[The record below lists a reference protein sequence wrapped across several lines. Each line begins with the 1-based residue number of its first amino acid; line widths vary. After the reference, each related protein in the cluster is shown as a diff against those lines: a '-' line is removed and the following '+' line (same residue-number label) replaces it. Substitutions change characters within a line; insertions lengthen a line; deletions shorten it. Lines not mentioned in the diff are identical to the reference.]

1 MNRYS
6 VILRAYNAGTQLAQS
21 VESVVNQRYPYWE
34 LVIVNDGSV
43 DNTRQVAEEY
53 AVKDSRILVVNQPN
67 RGCVLATQAGI
78 EASSG
83 DYVVLLDAGDRYEP
97 DYLWKVNQAFEE
109 YQTDMVVVNYNV
121 VEADG
126 RLSSFGYF
134 DQDHTLSMP
143 QALELI
149 LKTTNAALWNK
160 VVRRDKVQYSDA
172 QKLFFEEAGKTLNF
186 GEDLYQLISPLLR
199 CDNVR
204 FLADRLY
211 DYVLDAGSIT
221 RQKSRDPWEDVF
233 QRVRLLEVTFE
244 TIRRA
249 GYLTDTI
256 QSIIQLNCAMFIHG
270 CVVQIMR
277 EGQFVGENRK
287 RLRENRFYRD
297 IVARVPLTELRKR
310 VFNRPTLYFAAFNK
324 LYLHI

>member
-6 VILRAYNAGTQLAQS
+6 VILRAYNAGAQLAQS
-21 VESVVNQRYPYWE
+21 VESVVNQRYPHWE

-83 DYVVLLDAGDRYEP
+83 DYVVCLDAGDRYEP
-97 DYLWKVNQAFEE
+97 EYLWKVNQAFEE
-109 YQTDMVVVNYNV
+109 YQTDMVVVNYHIV
-121 VEADG
+121 GVDG
-126 RLSSFGYF
+126 GVSDFVYF
-134 DQDHTLSMP
+134 EQNRTLSMP

-149 LKTTNAALWNK
+149 LKTTNSSICNK
-160 VVRRDKVQYSDA
+160 VIRRDKLIFSQQQRD
-172 QKLFFEEAGKTLNF
+172 FFEEAGKTLNF
-186 GEDLYQLISPLLR
+186 GEDLYQLISPLLQ
-199 CDNVR
+199 CASIR
-204 FLADRLY
+204 FLSDRLFV
-211 DYVLDAGSIT
+211 YVLDAGSIT
-221 RQKSRDPWEDVF
+221 HQKSKDPWKDVF

-249 GYLTDTI
+249 GYLTDSI
-256 QSIIQLNCAMFIHG
+256 QSILQMNCAMFIHG

-277 EGQFVGENRK
+277 NGRFSGENRK

-297 IVARVPLTELRKR
+297 IVARVPLFELKKR
-310 VFNRPTLYFAAFNK
+310 ISGRPTLYFAAFNK

>member
-6 VILRAYNAGTQLAQS
+6 VILRAYNAGAQLAQS

-109 YQTDMVVVNYNV
+109 YQTDMVVVNYKIV
-121 VEADG
+121 GTDG
-126 RLSSFGYF
+126 GVSSFEYF
-134 DQDHTLSMP
+134 GKDCTLSMP

-149 LKTTNAALWNK
+149 LKTTNSALWNK
-160 VVRRDKVQYSDA
+160 VIRRDKLQYSDA
-172 QKLFFEEAGKTLNF
+172 QKRFFEEAGKTLNF
-186 GEDLYQLISPLLR
+186 GEDLYQLIAPLLR
-199 CDNVR
+199 CSSVR
-204 FLADRLY
+204 FLSDRLY

-221 RQKSRDPWEDVF
+221 RQNGKDPWQELF
-233 QRVRLLEVTFE
+233 QRVRLLE
-244 TIRRA
+244 
-249 GYLTDTI
+249 
-256 QSIIQLNCAMFIHG
+256 
-270 CVVQIMR
+270 
-277 EGQFVGENRK
+277 
-287 RLRENRFYRD
+287 
-297 IVARVPLTELRKR
+297 
-310 VFNRPTLYFAAFNK
+310 
-324 LYLHI
+324 

>member
-6 VILRAYNAGTQLAQS
+6 VILRAYNAGAQLAQS
-21 VESVVNQRYPYWE
+21 VESVVNQRYPHWE

-43 DNTRQVAEEY
+43 DNTRQVAEAY
-53 AVKDSRILVVNQPN
+53 AAKDSRILVVNQSN

-83 DYVVLLDAGDRYEP
+83 DYVVCLDAGDRYEP
-97 DYLWKVNQAFEE
+97 EYLWKVNQAFEE
-109 YQTDMVVVNYNV
+109 NQTDMVVVNYHIV
-121 VEADG
+121 GVDG
-126 RLSSFGYF
+126 GVSDFVYF
-134 DQDHTLSMP
+134 EQNRTLSMP

-149 LKTTNAALWNK
+149 LKTTNSSICNK
-160 VVRRDKVQYSDA
+160 VIRRDKLIFSQQHRD
-172 QKLFFEEAGKTLNF
+172 FFEEAGKTLNF

-221 RQKSRDPWEDVF
+221 RQKSRDPWEDAF

-249 GYLTDTI
+249 GYLTDSI
-256 QSIIQLNCAMFIHG
+256 QSILQMNCAVFIHG

-277 EGQFVGENRK
+277 NGRFSGENRK

-324 LYLHI
+324 LYLNI